1 MDVADDKESQVKS
14 SCDQGCDCGTDQHVE
29 TVEEVLDSELVQVEI
44 NGIFQDL
51 FGKSAGD
58 PTTCSATGGGQDLGA
73 KFVGLDGEQ
82 PIVQIGNQVFAGTW
96 EHTLG
101 TSLFFTLEDVAEAT
115 SSSSGAAAATLDRVF
130 ENSPADKATAFACKA
145 DKKLV
150 LKRVF
155 LTPKSSSAAKD
166 TE

>member
-1 MDVADDKESQVKS
+1 M
-14 SCDQGCDCGTDQHVE
+14 
-29 TVEEVLDSELVQVEI
+29 
-44 NGIFQDL
+44 
-51 FGKSAGD
+51 
-58 PTTCSATGGGQDLGA
+58 
-73 KFVGLDGEQ
+73 DGEQ

-101 TSLFFTLEDVAEAT
+101 TSLFFTLEDTVAAEAA
-115 SSSSGAAAATLDRVF
+115 SSSSSTLDRVF

-155 LTPKSSSAAKD
+155 LTPKSSSKD
-166 TE
+166 STE

>member
-1 MDVADDKESQVKS
+1 MDVDDKSGEI
-14 SCDQGCDCGTDQHVE
+14 SCDDQGCDCGAEHVE
-29 TVEEVLDSELVQVEI
+29 TEEVLDAELVQVEI

-51 FGKSAGD
+51 FGKAGG
-58 PTTCSATGGGQDLGA
+58 PCAGQDLSA
-73 KFVGLDGEQ
+73 KFVGLDGDQ

-101 TSLFFTLEDVAEAT
+101 TSLFFTLEDVEAAT
-115 SSSSGAAAATLDRVF
+115 TAATAAADKVF
-130 ENSPADKATAFACKA
+130 ENSPTDKAAAFACKA

-155 LTPKSSSAAKD
+155 LTPKVAAASDAAKD

>member
-1 MDVADDKESQVKS
+1 MDVADDRKSQVKS

-51 FGKSAGD
+51 FGKSAGG
-58 PTTCSATGGGQDLGA
+58 PTTCSAGGGQDLGA

-101 TSLFFTLEDVAEAT
+101 TSLFFTLEDTVEAT
-115 SSSSGAAAATLDRVF
+115 SSSSSSSAATLDRVF

-155 LTPKSSSAAKD
+155 LTPKSSKD

>member
-1 MDVADDKESQVKS
+1 MIKLV
-14 SCDQGCDCGTDQHVE
+14 
-29 TVEEVLDSELVQVEI
+29 VLY
-44 NGIFQDL
+44 QDL
-51 FGKSAGD
+51 FGKSAAGG
-58 PTTCSATGGGQDLGA
+58 PTTSGQDLGA

-101 TSLFFTLEDVAEAT
+101 TSLFFTLEDTVAEAA
-115 SSSSGAAAATLDRVF
+115 STLDRVF

-155 LTPKSSSAAKD
+155 LTPKSSSKD
-166 TE
+166 STE